1 MKFLN
6 HMRLMHKILVIVGI
20 LLLPIGFLLYQV
32 ISMNDAQIAFSQA
45 EADGSRLLV
54 QVRDVEIAAA
64 RGRVADL
71 NKQKD
76 AYSKMESEW
85 AEVKKLA
92 ETSPFLTKE
101 AIATFDD
108 AKNIEF
114 KLDRIVDIVG
124 LVADK
129 SNLTLDP
136 DIDSFYTMDSV
147 TVKIPNRVMEM
158 SDVHA
163 ILTSV
168 IEAGGTL
175 SEENKQALQLKS
187 AMQTTYSDGL
197 NTNREKSFAGN
208 ADGSLKAALD
218 IYYKEAEDSAQ
229 VMIDLTNAVLSK
241 GDAKDLTTAKLND
254 AYLAFLKA
262 NEILWEKGDAELQRL
277 LHKRISDFIAKEI
290 ESAIITTVLLLFAM
304 IVMWLV
310 SHSITKPISEL
321 VGIMS
326 RLAKGELNLV
336 VPGQDRKE
344 EVGDIARAVVG
355 ISESVAA
362 RSKSEAEA
370 KALADEQ
377 RRQEAQQM
385 EHMAAME
392 RKKAM
397 NDMADHF
404 ESSVGSVVDTVSSAA
419 TELRSSAES
428 MTQISNQ
435 TTDRATAV
443 AAATE
448 EATASV
454 QTVATASEQL
464 LAAINE
470 ISQKVEESAGFTR
483 QAVSRAQA
491 TNVTV
496 EGLAES
502 AKKIDN
508 VVKMIQDIAWQTNLL
523 ALNATIEAA
532 RAGDA
537 GKGFAVVAAEVKNL
551 ADQTSK
557 ATVDI
562 SEQIS
567 NMQTNTQ
574 DAVKAIKDI
583 SGQIGQ
589 INQIS
594 ESIAAAVEEQSAST
608 KEIAL
613 NVRQASTGT
622 QEVAKNIVEV
632 SRASSESGEAAAQ
645 VLGASGELSKK
656 SEQLR
661 GLVEEFIA
669 QIRS

>member
-6 HMRLMHKILVIVGI
+6 HMRLMHKILIIVGI

-32 ISMNDAQIAFSQA
+32 ISMNNAQVEFSQS
-45 EADGSRLLV
+45 EADGSELLV
-54 QVRDVEIAAA
+54 HVRDIELAAA

-76 AYSKMESEW
+76 AYEKLDNEV
-85 AEVKKLA
+85 AEFKKA
-92 ETSPFLTKE
+92 TTTSPYITKE
-101 AIATFDD
+101 AFAGFEN
-108 AKNIEF
+108 AKDIEA
-114 KLDRIVDIVG
+114 KLDQIVQIVG
-124 LVADK
+124 VIADK

-158 SDVHA
+158 SDIHA
-163 ILTSV
+163 ILTG
-168 IEAGGTL
+168 IIQTGGTL
-175 SEENKQALQLKS
+175 SIENKEELHLKR
-187 AMQTTYSDGL
+187 AMQATYSDGL
-197 NTNREKSFAGN
+197 NTNRDKSFAGN
-208 ADGSLKAALD
+208 ADGSLKTALE
-218 IYYKEAEDSAQ
+218 IYYKEANDSSQA
-229 VMIDLTNAVLSK
+229 MIDLVAAVLSK
-241 GDAKDLTTAKLND
+241 GDTRDLSEAKLNET
-254 AYLAFLKA
+254 YLAFLKA
-262 NEILWEKGDAELQRL
+262 NETLWEKGDLELQRL
-277 LHKRISDFIAKEI
+277 LKKRIGGFEAKEI
-290 ESAIITTVLLLFAM
+290 ESAIITSILLGVALL
-304 IVMWLV
+304 IMWLV
-310 SHSITKPISEL
+310 SLSITKPVSEL
-321 VGIMS
+321 VAVMN
-326 RLAKGELNLV
+326 RLAKGELDLT

-355 ISESVAA
+355 ISNSVAEKA
-362 RSKSEAEA
+362 KKEADA

-377 RRQEAQQM
+377 RRQETQQM

-397 NDMADHF
+397 NEMADRF

-464 LAAINE
+464 LSAINE
-470 ISQKVEESAGFTR
+470 ISQKVGESAGFTR

-669 QIRS
+669 QIRG